1 MPIPLSTGL
10 ILRQGLDVVENYS
23 RAQASLELPD
33 SVFPVASIICTWH
46 EGDREGLGKWFL
58 PCQGEDLSL
67 NPQMQGM
74 EIEPCIFNPRSLVV
88 KWEVEPGESQEAPGP
103 VCGTC
108 SVPKSETQ
116 PHSEKRAILTHLQLH
131 PYLR

>member
-1 MPIPLSTGL
+1 MHSRQKLHCMPIPLSTGL

-58 PCQGEDLSL
+58 PGSEFESPHARYGDRTLHLQS
-67 NPQMQGM
+67 Q
-74 EIEPCIFNPRSLVV
+74 EPC
-88 KWEVEPGESQEAPGP
+88 GEMGGGA
-103 VCGTC
+103 
-108 SVPKSETQ
+108 
-116 PHSEKRAILTHLQLH
+116 R
-131 PYLR
+131 